1 MKNLGPLTR
10 VSIALAMSLS
20 ASVFA
25 SSDDCSTPTPIS
37 GSGVFAFDLAGATA
51 SQAGNVAQCLPNFDF
66 MGKDVWFC
74 WTADCTGIVTIST
87 CGLTT
92 GDTVLALYDTGSSG
106 CACPLGQLPR
116 CCNDDACKKQSS
128 ITCEVECGKR
138 YMIQIGTRPGSPAF
152 SGSIQIDC
160 AGKPCG
166 GGPEPIACDCT
177 GERPPLVD
185 DLTMPFDPGL
195 VAAVTNLRPDPN
207 EPAVVLFDLG
217 GQGAATPGTNWNTD
231 RYAHPSWKMANLG
244 CVLGVTLDD
253 AGNVFVGHTS
263 SYPDF
268 FGFGDTVGIGGPG
281 AIYRLDGA
289 TGAVTTVIALPQQV
303 DAAMPPNEPYP
314 GLGQLSF
321 DGATQ
326 RLFAANFEDGRV
338 YSIDPYNGAGF
349 KVRSTYIHGGAITGA
364 LPNGGLAIPNE
375 PSGFIPLGS
384 RIFAVKATQGR
395 LYYSLWNEDA
405 GRQSVAAANEVWSV
419 AFDVNGVFQTGTARL
434 EFALPSLPGQIYSN
448 PVADISFD
456 GNCCMLL
463 AERSFGNT
471 ISGSI
476 PYPDTTTT
484 AHDARTMRWCQ
495 GADGNWGLDIQFLV
509 GSYANTDSAGGIG
522 YEGIADKVWMLADAL
537 SIPPNP
543 WIYGLQGMPA
553 TGAPPSGSIWVD
565 IDNNFATY
573 QKWQQGSIDVTCL
586 AESGCEFETIDI
598 DCKPTPDG
606 TFDFLW
612 TVSIT
617 NNSPYTADILILPD
631 PAFAPNNVILLASPI
646 APGDKVVL
654 DIPISGGKPGEEFC
668 FTATLGSIKGD
679 ECCTEEICI
688 VLPDCDCF
696 EYDEVVADL
705 PGNGSFTVS
714 LAMTNLEP
722 FVAEW
727 VTLAVS
733 PAGAGTVTPSI
744 VNIPSTPQYGSVTAG
759 PVTVTTTAAPGST
772 ITLVVGLHAQT
783 FHPCCFIEI
792 PIVVPANAGSQ
803 VPGDIDGDGVVNAT
817 DLAILFNNWG
827 GAGATDVNGDGVTDG
842 ADLSILLANWG

>member
-1 MKNLGPLTR
+1 MKSANVWMAFGGV
-10 VSIALAMSLS
+10 VSLAIAVTA
-20 ASVFA
+20 AGQ
-25 SSDDCSTPTPIS
+25 DTPP
-37 GSGVFAFDLAGATA
+37 
-51 SQAGNVAQCLPNFDF
+51 
-66 MGKDVWFC
+66 
-74 WTADCTGIVTIST
+74 
-87 CGLTT
+87 
-92 GDTVLALYDTGSSG
+92 
-106 CACPLGQLPR
+106 
-116 CCNDDACKKQSS
+116 
-128 ITCEVECGKR
+128 
-138 YMIQIGTRPGSPAF
+138 
-152 SGSIQIDC
+152 IDC
-160 AGKPCG
+160 
-166 GGPEPIACDCT
+166 DCA

-185 DLTMPFDPGL
+185 NLTAPFDPGL
-195 VAAVTNLRPDPN
+195 VAACTNYFSYATG
-207 EPAVVLFDLG
+207 EAVWLVDLG
-217 GQGAATPGTNWNTD
+217 NQGSAPLGSNWATD
-231 RYAHPSWKMANLG
+231 RYSHPSWTMENLG
-244 CVLGVTLDD
+244 GVFGVTLDD
-253 AGNVFVGHTS
+253 VGNIFVAHTS
-263 SYPDF
+263 VYPN
-268 FGFGDTVGIGGPG
+268 FGFFTDPVGFGGAG
-281 AIYRLDGA
+281 AVYRLDGA
-289 TGAVTTVIALPQQV
+289 TGAATLVIQLPQQS
-303 DAAMPPNEPYP
+303 DPLYPAPEDKP

-321 DGATQ
+321 DPVTQ
-326 RLFAANFEDGRV
+326 RLFASNFEDGRV

-349 KVRSTYIHGGAITGA
+349 RVRSTYHQGGAITGPLPNAGLA
-364 LPNGGLAIPNE
+364 LPNE
-375 PSGFIPLGS
+375 PAGFESLGK
-384 RIFAVKATQGR
+384 RIWAVKATRGR
-395 LYYSLWNEDA
+395 LFYSIWAEDLA
-405 GRQSVAAANEVWSV
+405 RSSAAAMNQIWSV
-419 AFDVNGVFQTGTARL
+419 AYDATGTFTPGTARK
-434 EFALPSLPGQIYSN
+434 EFDVPPRTGTEYSN
-448 PVADISFD
+448 PVADITFD
-456 GNCCMLL
+456 NNCCMLV
-463 AERSFGNT
+463 AERSMYN
-471 ISGSI
+471 
-476 PYPDTTTT
+476 DTSTG
-484 AHDARTMRWCQ
+484 AHDARVMRFCQ
-495 GADGNWGLDIQFLV
+495 GPDGRWQLDTVLLAGAYGTGENSV
-509 GSYANTDSAGGIG
+509 GGVG
-522 YEGIADKVWMLADAL
+522 YEGIADQVWSMNDAIRL
-537 SIPPNP
+537 DSVA
-543 WIYGLQGMPA
+543 IYGLQGQAAAGA
-553 TGAPPSGSIWVD
+553 TVPNSILVD
-565 IDNNFATY
+565 LDGNTTFG
-573 QKWQQGSIDVTCL
+573 QKTQLGSIDVNCL
-586 AESGCEFETIDI
+586 AQSQDPCEFETIDI

>member
-1 MKNLGPLTR
+1 MQAAVAAMFVVV
-10 VSIALAMSLS
+10 VSAPS
-20 ASVFA
+20 ASFA
-25 SSDDCSTPTPIS
+25 GNDCSSPTVIS
-37 GSGVFAFDLAGATA
+37 GSGVFPFDLAGATA
-51 SQAGNVAQCLPNFDF
+51 SQVGNTQQCLPGIEFVARDL
-66 MGKDVWFC
+66 WYC
-74 WTADCTGIVTIST
+74 WTAPCTGIVTITT

-92 GDTVLALYDTGSSG
+92 GDTVLAIYDTGSAG
-106 CACPLGQLPR
+106 CGCPQGQLPR
-116 CCNDDACKKQSS
+116 CCNDDACKKQST
-128 ITCEVECGKR
+128 ITCEVECGR
-138 YMIQIGTRPGSPAF
+138 QYMIQIGTRPGAPAF
-152 SGSIQIDC
+152 SGSFQIEC
-160 AGKPCG
+160 EGKPCDG
-166 GGPEPIACDCT
+166 GHKPIACDCT
-177 GERPPLVD
+177 GGRPPLVD
-185 DLTMPFDPGL
+185 NLTTPFNPGL
-195 VAAVTNLRPDPN
+195 VAAVTNTRPDPN

-217 GQGAATPGTNWNTD
+217 NQGSAPIGSNWNAP
-231 RYAHPSWKMANLG
+231 RYAHPTWTMARLG
-244 CVLGVTLDD
+244 SVLGVALDD
-253 AGNVFVGHTS
+253 SGNIFVGHTS

-268 FGFGDTVGIGGPG
+268 FGTGDTVGIGGPG

-289 TGAVTTVIALPQQV
+289 TGAVTTVIALPQQI
-303 DAAMPPNEPYP
+303 DPGMPTVEPYP

-338 YSIDPYNGAGF
+338 YSIDPYDGTGF
-349 KVRSTYIHGGAITGA
+349 RVRSTFRHGGTITGA
-364 LPNGGLAIPNE
+364 LPNAGLAIPNE
-375 PSGFIPLGS
+375 PAGFESLGK

-395 LYYSLWNEDA
+395 LYYSLWTEDA

-419 AFDVNGVFQTGTARL
+419 AFDANGVFQTGTARL

-456 GNCCMLL
+456 GDCCMLL

-476 PYPDTTTT
+476 PFPDTTTT

-495 GADGNWGLDIQFLV
+495 GADGTWGLDLQFQV

-537 SIPPNP
+537 SFPPNP

-565 IDNNFATY
+565 IDNNFVTY
-573 QKWQQGSIDVTCL
+573 QKWQQGSLDVTCL

-617 NNSPYTADILILPD
+617 NNSPNTADILILPD

-646 APGDKVVL
+646 APGDKVIL
-654 DIPISGGKPGEEFC
+654 DIPISGAAPGEKFC

-696 EYDEVVADL
+696 DYDEQIADL
-705 PGNGSFTVS
+705 PGNGSFTVN
-714 LAMTNLEP
+714 LTMLNLEP

-733 PAGAGTVTPSI
+733 PSGAGTVTPSL
-744 VNIPSTPQYGSVTAG
+744 VNIPSTPQYGSVTVG
-759 PVTVTTTAAPGST
+759 PVTVTTAAPPGTT

-803 VPGDIDGDGVVNAT
+803 AQGDIDGDGEVNAT

-827 GAGATDVNGDGVTDG
+827 GAGATDLNGDGVTD
-842 ADLSILLANWG
+842 AKDLAILLVNWG

>member
-1 MKNLGPLTR
+1 MKSANVWMAFGGV
-10 VSIALAMSLS
+10 VSLAIAVTA
-20 ASVFA
+20 AGQ
-25 SSDDCSTPTPIS
+25 DTPP
-37 GSGVFAFDLAGATA
+37 
-51 SQAGNVAQCLPNFDF
+51 
-66 MGKDVWFC
+66 
-74 WTADCTGIVTIST
+74 
-87 CGLTT
+87 
-92 GDTVLALYDTGSSG
+92 
-106 CACPLGQLPR
+106 
-116 CCNDDACKKQSS
+116 
-128 ITCEVECGKR
+128 
-138 YMIQIGTRPGSPAF
+138 
-152 SGSIQIDC
+152 IDC
-160 AGKPCG
+160 
-166 GGPEPIACDCT
+166 DCA

-185 DLTMPFDPGL
+185 NLTAPFDPGL
-195 VAAVTNLRPDPN
+195 VAACTNYFSYATG
-207 EPAVVLFDLG
+207 EAVWLVDLG
-217 GQGAATPGTNWNTD
+217 NQGSAPLGSNWATD
-231 RYAHPSWKMANLG
+231 RYSHPSWTMENLG
-244 CVLGVTLDD
+244 GVFGVTLDD
-253 AGNVFVGHTS
+253 VGNIFVAHTS
-263 SYPDF
+263 VYPN
-268 FGFGDTVGIGGPG
+268 FGFFTDPVGFGGAG
-281 AIYRLDGA
+281 AVYRLDGA
-289 TGAVTTVIALPQQV
+289 TGAATLVIQLPQQS
-303 DAAMPPNEPYP
+303 DPLYPAPEDKP

-321 DGATQ
+321 DPVTQ
-326 RLFAANFEDGRV
+326 RLFASNFEDGRV

-349 KVRSTYIHGGAITGA
+349 RVRSTYHQGGAITGP
-364 LPNGGLAIPNE
+364 LPNAGLAIPNE
-375 PSGFIPLGS
+375 PAGFESLGK
-384 RIFAVKATQGR
+384 RIWAVKATRGR
-395 LYYSLWNEDA
+395 LFYSIWAEDLA
-405 GRQSVAAANEVWSV
+405 RSSAAAMNQIWSV
-419 AFDVNGVFQTGTARL
+419 AYDATGTFTPGTARK
-434 EFALPSLPGQIYSN
+434 EFDVPPRTGTEYSN
-448 PVADISFD
+448 PVADITFD
-456 GNCCMLL
+456 NNCCMLV
-463 AERSFGNT
+463 AERSMYN
-471 ISGSI
+471 
-476 PYPDTTTT
+476 DTSTG
-484 AHDARTMRWCQ
+484 AHDARVMRFCQ
-495 GADGNWGLDIQFLV
+495 GPDGRWQLDTVLLAGAYGTGENSV
-509 GSYANTDSAGGIG
+509 GGVG
-522 YEGIADKVWMLADAL
+522 YEGIADQVWSMNDAIRL
-537 SIPPNP
+537 DSVA
-543 WIYGLQGMPA
+543 IYGLQGQAAAGA
-553 TGAPPSGSIWVD
+553 TVPNSILVD
-565 IDNNFATY
+565 LDGNTTFG
-573 QKWQQGSIDVTCL
+573 QKTQLGSIDVNCL
-586 AESGCEFETIDI
+586 AQSQDPCEFETIDI

>member
-1 MKNLGPLTR
+1 
-10 VSIALAMSLS
+10 
-20 ASVFA
+20 
-25 SSDDCSTPTPIS
+25 
-37 GSGVFAFDLAGATA
+37 
-51 SQAGNVAQCLPNFDF
+51 
-66 MGKDVWFC
+66 
-74 WTADCTGIVTIST
+74 
-87 CGLTT
+87 
-92 GDTVLALYDTGSSG
+92 
-106 CACPLGQLPR
+106 
-116 CCNDDACKKQSS
+116 
-128 ITCEVECGKR
+128 
-138 YMIQIGTRPGSPAF
+138 
-152 SGSIQIDC
+152 
-160 AGKPCG
+160 
-166 GGPEPIACDCT
+166 
-177 GERPPLVD
+177 
-185 DLTMPFDPGL
+185 
-195 VAAVTNLRPDPN
+195 
-207 EPAVVLFDLG
+207 
-217 GQGAATPGTNWNTD
+217 
-231 RYAHPSWKMANLG
+231 
-244 CVLGVTLDD
+244 
-253 AGNVFVGHTS
+253 
-263 SYPDF
+263 
-268 FGFGDTVGIGGPG
+268 
-281 AIYRLDGA
+281 
-289 TGAVTTVIALPQQV
+289 
-303 DAAMPPNEPYP
+303 
-314 GLGQLSF
+314 
-321 DGATQ
+321 
-326 RLFAANFEDGRV
+326 
-338 YSIDPYNGAGF
+338 
-349 KVRSTYIHGGAITGA
+349 
-364 LPNGGLAIPNE
+364 
-375 PSGFIPLGS
+375 
-384 RIFAVKATQGR
+384 
-395 LYYSLWNEDA
+395 
-405 GRQSVAAANEVWSV
+405 
-419 AFDVNGVFQTGTARL
+419 
-434 EFALPSLPGQIYSN
+434 
-448 PVADISFD
+448 
-456 GNCCMLL
+456 MLL

-537 SIPPNP
+537 SVPPNP

-696 EYDEVVADL
+696 EYDEVVSDL

-792 PIVVPANAGSQ
+792 PIVVPANAGSE

-817 DLAILFNNWG
+817 DLAIVFNNWG